1 MQARWFRKLFG
12 GGMRQ
17 TGFLAGCVAYA
28 LTNNFPQ
35 LPRVHALA
43 KKLEAGL
50 EDIGAVITSR
60 AETCMVRFLA
70 EPVHSVLIVHCVD
83 IL

>member
-1 MQARWFRKLFG
+1 
-12 GGMRQ
+12 MRQ

-28 LTNNFPQ
+28 LTHNFPQ

-50 EDIGAVITSR
+50 EDIGAVIMSR
-60 AETCMVRFLA
+60 AETCMVRLPSLTMHA
-70 EPVHSVLIVHCVD
+70 ILTVLGVLRSYTYRTQLRRDC
-83 IL
+83 